1 MACSEELLDK
11 QAVFASQTRM
21 MDADP
26 IGKQILQVLALGS
39 LSLLLEYL
47 SGLRLFSNE
56 FVKLIFGQSHI
67 SDDLSSPRSFLPRV
81 NEYQDLMLSSPLN
94 DLFIA
99 YLIHQHQPFNSLL
112 L

>member
-26 IGKQILQVLALGS
+26 IGKQVLQVLALGS
-39 LSLLLEYL
+39 LSFLLEYL
-47 SGLRLFSNE
+47 SGLRLFPNE
-56 FVKLIFGQSHI
+56 FVKFIFSQGHI
-67 SDDLSSPRSFLPRV
+67 SYNLSSPRSFLPRV
-81 NEYQDLMLSSPLN
+81 NEYQDLVFASPLN
-94 DLFIA
+94 DFFIA